1 MATTPPKRPSPVQQR
16 IERSLSLK
24 TFENAQNL
32 AERYQKGDAFKLYV
46 AERMHLVI
54 PAVVAFLLVSIVCTA
69 ATVVFLAGARSWLM
83 LPSLILAPLIL
94 IGSLFVQI
102 YVFFAWLELRAL
114 ARALGHAAKP
124 AAGSV
129 PAWLSKIPVLNSGSV
144 PPVPWGLA
152 AIFLLAPLL
161 IVAALSWLAALV
173 LVVLASAAPV
183 ICWHLDRRAKA

>member
-24 TFENAQNL
+24 IFEDAQKL

-46 AERMHLVI
+46 AERMYLVI

-69 ATVVFLAGARSWLM
+69 ATVVFLAGSRSWLM

-102 YVFFAWLELRAL
+102 YVFFSWLELRAL

-124 AAGSV
+124 AAGT
-129 PAWLSKIPVLNSGSV
+129 PAWLSKIPVMNSGNI
-144 PPVPWGLA
+144 PPVPWVLA
-152 AIFLLAPLL
+152 AIFLLAPLVIL
-161 IVAALSWLAALV
+161 AKLSWLAALA
-173 LVVLASAAPV
+173 LVVVAAVAPV
-183 ICWHLDRRAKA
+183 LCWRLDR